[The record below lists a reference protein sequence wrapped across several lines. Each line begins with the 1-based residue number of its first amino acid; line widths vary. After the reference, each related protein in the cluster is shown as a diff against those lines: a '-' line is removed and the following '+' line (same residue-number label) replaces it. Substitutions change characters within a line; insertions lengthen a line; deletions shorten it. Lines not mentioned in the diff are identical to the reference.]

1 MQSTETQS
9 RVAFGVFEADLS
21 TGEIWR
27 GGFRIKLQSQPFRVL
42 AALLQRAGQVVTR
55 EELQELV
62 WGKSTTVDFDHSL
75 ATAINKI
82 REALN
87 DSAENPR
94 FVETLARRGY
104 RFIAPVSMPETVPT
118 ESQAW
123 PTSDATVSPEPQLFP
138 EVPAAH
144 ALALPGLIANDPSG
158 RVKARN
164 SRFLWLLAG
173 GTLALTL
180 LAVGFFLGGRAKHH
194 SVWPIR
200 QITHSA
206 GLMPGGNALESFP
219 AAVTDGPNVYASV
232 IHQGGIHLE
241 RITIPLGNE
250 DSIRLPK
257 EVAGPAITDISHN
270 GSRLLIRSHASN
282 ESEQPLFIVPVAG
295 GSAQRIPRVLAH
307 DATWMPDDA
316 AVLYAFGN
324 ELFLTRLDNSPPE
337 PYAKLQGR
345 PFWLRWSPDGT
356 RLRFTLFDPLAHT
369 QSLWELQAAT
379 RRVRPLLQG
388 WNQPHEECCGV
399 WTADGSDY
407 IFQAAR
413 GARSDLWM
421 LPGASSSKPERLTNG
436 PLAYEAPAASRTGQ
450 TVYFSGVD
458 NQGEVQLLGPGSR
471 EFQPAHSFFSDA
483 RRIDASRDGKWI
495 AWVDGEGHLW
505 RARPDGTE
513 LLQLTPAN
521 LEVFTARWSPDHT
534 RLAIMARAAS
544 SAWSIYQVLSDGSD
558 LQPFLKTE
566 GNTGD
571 PGWSPDG
578 GSIVFGRAP
587 DLMGKDSEP
596 RVIQTLNLRTHEV
609 QTLPNSQDLFSPRWS
624 PDGRY
629 IAALTLDQRQIRIYD
644 VAARTWHTLLN
655 RSVADPVW
663 SADSNSIYADAFMDA
678 GQPIYRVSVSNGR
691 IEDLASITSFR
702 SDDVIDF
709 IFAGLL
715 SDDVVAVRGRRSS
728 ANLYSIDLSA
738 NAGASLH

>member
-1 MQSTETQS
+1 MQNTETQS
-9 RVAFGVFEADLS
+9 RVTFGVFEADLS

-104 RFIAPVSMPETVPT
+104 RFIAPVTMPETVPADDP
-118 ESQAW
+118 AW
-123 PTSDATVSPEPQLFP
+123 PAPDAVVTPQPKNFTPEASAIPEAAVTDPSPSTVVKPSIPRVVLPL
-138 EVPAAH
+138 AGA
-144 ALALPGLIANDPSG
+144 ALALA
-158 RVKARN
+158 
-164 SRFLWLLAG
+164 LLAIS
-173 GTLALTL
+173 
-180 LAVGFFLGGRAKHH
+180 FFLGGRAAHPA
-194 SVWPIR
+194 VWPIR

-206 GLMPGGNALESFP
+206 GVMPGGNALEIFP

-232 IHQGGIHLE
+232 IRQGGIHLE

-250 DSIRLPK
+250 DAIRLPN
-257 EVAGPAITDISHN
+257 EVAGPAIADISHN

-307 DATWMPDDA
+307 DATWMPDDS

-324 ELFLTRLDNSPPE
+324 ELLLTRLDNSAPE
-337 PYAKLQGR
+337 PYARLQGR

-379 RRVRPLLQG
+379 RQVRPLLQG

-421 LPGASSSKPERLTNG
+421 LPGVSSSKPQRLTNG
-436 PLAYEAPAASRTGQ
+436 PLAYEAPTASRTGK
-450 TVYFSGVD
+450 TVYFSGID
-458 NQGEVQLLGPGSR
+458 NQGEVQLLNPGSR

-483 RRIDASRDGKWI
+483 RRIDASRDGKWL

-587 DLMGKDSEP
+587 DLMGKDSAP

-629 IAALTLDQRQIRIYD
+629 ISALTLDQKQIRIFD
-644 VAARTWHTLLN
+644 VAARTWRILLN

-663 SADSNSIYADAFMDA
+663 SADSSSIYADAFMDA
-678 GQPIYRVSVSNGR
+678 GQPIYRVSIANGH
-691 IEDLASITSFR
+691 IEELASVTSFR

-709 IFAGLL
+709 VFAGLL
-715 SDDVVAVRGRRSS
+715 SNDVVAVRARKSS
-728 ANLYSIDLSA
+728 ANLYSIDLLA
-738 NAGASLH
+738 NVSGSLH